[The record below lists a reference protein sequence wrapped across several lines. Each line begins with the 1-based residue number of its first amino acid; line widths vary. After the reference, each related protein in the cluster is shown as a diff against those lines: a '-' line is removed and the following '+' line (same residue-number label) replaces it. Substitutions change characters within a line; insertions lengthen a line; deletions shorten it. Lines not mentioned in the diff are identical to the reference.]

1 MSTPTA
7 TTEPGTRQHAGTQ
20 PQHPLSRRQTQTVER
35 LPPGHVFVG
44 ILGRTP
50 IVRRPD
56 GYLSPMRMS
65 GRPLETAGV
74 QASESYLRVQG

>member
-7 TTEPGTRQHAGTQ
+7 TTDKGTGQHAGTQ
-20 PQHPLSRRQTQTVER
+20 PQHLLSRRQTRTVER

-56 GYLSPMRMS
+56 GYLSPMLS

-74 QASESYLRVQG
+74 QAAESYLRVRG